1 MKESVVVIWLNKSTI
16 SILDFTS
23 NTTVYRCGREMVGLI
38 TFNHPFLHTERKI
51 IPTLEFASDDL

>member
-1 MKESVVVIWLNKSTI
+1 MQLYTDVE
-16 SILDFTS
+16 
-23 NTTVYRCGREMVGLI
+23 GEMVGLI